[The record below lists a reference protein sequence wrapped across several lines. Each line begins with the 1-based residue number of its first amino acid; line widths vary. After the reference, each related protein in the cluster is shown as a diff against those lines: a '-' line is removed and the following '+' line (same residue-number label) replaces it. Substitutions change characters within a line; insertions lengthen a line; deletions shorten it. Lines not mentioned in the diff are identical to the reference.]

1 MLEELAKYEGEN
13 IMGQVYTF
21 SKIYIYIYIYISQGG
36 RENEIGREIL

>member
-1 MLEELAKYEGEN
+1 VLEELAKYEGDN